1 MNARLRY
8 PLSLRWRLL
17 LPLVVTAVI
26 ISILLFVTMRQ
37 VTKQAVQATQDALLS
52 TAVSSILQQTRSR
65 DGNVDIDLPYD
76 IFTMLGAI
84 SQDKVYY
91 RVDLDGVFLTGY
103 GDLAPLMDGPLSDRP
118 LLTSQSFK
126 GEHVRQATIM
136 QSFLIDGQA
145 KMLRVTVAQTQL
157 FQEAILREISRNA
170 SIIGLSFFGFA
181 IFMALLVTTSFLRP
195 INLLAGAVSRRGP
208 HDLRDVKHPTPPEL
222 APLLT
227 SLNGFIGRLRS
238 TLGQTE
244 TFIAEAAHHIRTPLS
259 LVKSESQLV
268 LRKSVDPDTRK
279 HLHNVITSVDESI
292 RSASQLLDHAL
303 VLYRNEQAQKDRLDL
318 PLILTH
324 VLSSM
329 VPTADLKDIT
339 LNIDIDDS
347 QPLWV
352 MGDRVLLEVALRNLL
367 DNAIK
372 YSDPDMQ
379 VTVSAQRRKE
389 FATIAITDQGR
400 GIKGLDVCS
409 LNNRFR
415 RGSNVDDVIGSGLG
429 LAITSE
435 ICTAMGGELTLTN
448 NKGAGA
454 CAVLQLPAC

>member
-103 GDLAPLMDGPLSDRP
+103 EDLAPLMDGPLSDRP

-195 INLLAGAVSRRGP
+195 INLLAGAVSRRARMTCAMSNTRLPRNWRLCSP
-208 HDLRDVKHPTPPEL
+208 H
-222 APLLT
+222 
-227 SLNGFIGRLRS
+227 
-238 TLGQTE
+238 
-244 TFIAEAAHHIRTPLS
+244 
-259 LVKSESQLV
+259 
-268 LRKSVDPDTRK
+268 
-279 HLHNVITSVDESI
+279 
-292 RSASQLLDHAL
+292 
-303 VLYRNEQAQKDRLDL
+303 
-318 PLILTH
+318 
-324 VLSSM
+324 
-329 VPTADLKDIT
+329 
-339 LNIDIDDS
+339 
-347 QPLWV
+347 
-352 MGDRVLLEVALRNLL
+352 
-367 DNAIK
+367 
-372 YSDPDMQ
+372 
-379 VTVSAQRRKE
+379 
-389 FATIAITDQGR
+389 
-400 GIKGLDVCS
+400 
-409 LNNRFR
+409 
-415 RGSNVDDVIGSGLG
+415 
-429 LAITSE
+429 
-435 ICTAMGGELTLTN
+435 
-448 NKGAGA
+448 
-454 CAVLQLPAC
+454 